1 MEVHRLPTP
10 ASAEER
16 AAVDALLGSPPAPDA
31 EGGPGRSARGH
42 PQQAREERRLLL
54 PALHAVQDAIGW
66 ISAGALGYVCERL
79 RVPPAEA
86 YGVAES
92 YALLSTRERPPR
104 VAHLCDDIVCRNAG
118 AAALTAEVERGLE
131 GDEGATWEPSP
142 CLGVCERAPAALLQ
156 IAGGED
162 RVLAAA
168 DAPAVLAGLRGD
180 GGADDAAEAAASA
193 PQTAEPRA
201 DGLRLL
207 DRAGLVDPASLED
220 YRAHG
225 GYEALRVALEGDPQ
239 WVIEELIASRLL
251 GRGGAAFPAGRKW
264 ADVANAEA
272 RPRYIVCN
280 ADESEPGTFKDR
292 VLMEHDPFALIEAM
306 TIAGVTTGAEH
317 GYLYIRREYPLA
329 TARLDAAIAQA
340 ETAGLLGGDVLGSG
354 LRFTIEIRRGAGAYI
369 CGEETAL
376 FNSIE
381 GYRGEPRNKPPYP
394 TQAGLFGKPTL
405 VNNVET
411 FANVPAIVLEG
422 GAAFSETGTE
432 GSTGTKLF
440 CLAGSVARPGVYEV
454 SFGATLREL
463 IALAGGVEG
472 GGDPKAVLLGGA
484 AGSFVTA
491 SQLDLPLTFEDS
503 RAAGV
508 SLGSG
513 AVTVFGESVDL
524 ADATR
529 RIAAFFRDESCG
541 QCVPCRIGTVRQEEA
556 LHRLANANGNAGE
569 EIAIL
574 GDVARAMTD
583 ASICGLG
590 QTAGIAVQSAIDLG
604 LLEREGS
611 AP

>member
-10 ASAEER
+10 ASAAER
-16 AAVDALLGSPPAPDA
+16 AAVDALLGPPPEPDD
-31 EGGPGRSARGH
+31 GGPGRSEQGR
-42 PQQAREERRLLL
+42 PQQAREERQLLL

-118 AAALTAEVERGLE
+118 ADALAGEVARGLE
-131 GDEGATWEPSP
+131 ADEGATWEPSP
-142 CLGVCERAPAALLQ
+142 CLGGCERAPAALLQ

-180 GGADDAAEAAASA
+180 GGADEAPEAAASA
-193 PQTAEPRA
+193 PQAAEPRA

-207 DRAGLVDPASLED
+207 GRVGLVDPASLD
-220 YRAHG
+220 AYRAHG
-225 GYEALRVALEGDPQ
+225 GYEALRVALERGPQ
-239 WVIEELIASRLL
+239 WVIDELIASRLQ

-264 ADVANAEA
+264 ADVANAET

-306 TIAGVTTGAEH
+306 TIAGVTTGAER

-329 TARLDAAIAQA
+329 TARLEAAITQA
-340 ETAGLLGGDVLGSG
+340 GAARLLGGDVFGSG
-354 LRFTIEIRRGAGAYI
+354 LRFEIEIRRGAGAYI

-411 FANVPAIVLEG
+411 FANVPAIVLAG
-422 GAAFSETGTE
+422 GDAFAETGTE

-454 SFGATLREL
+454 PFGATLRDL

-491 SQLDLPLTFEDS
+491 AQLDLPLTFEDA
-503 RAAGV
+503 RTAGV

-556 LHRLANANGNAGE
+556 LHRLASANGNAGD
-569 EIAIL
+569 EIVIL
-574 GDVARAMTD
+574 DDIARAMTD

-604 LLEREGS
+604 LLERERS

>member
-1 MEVHRLPTP
+1 MSAA
-10 ASAEER
+10 ASSAER
-16 AAVDALLGSPPAPDA
+16 AAVDALLGPPPIADGA
-31 EGGPGRSARGH
+31 AGPGRSERGR

-118 AAALTAEVERGLE
+118 ADALAEEVGRALE

-162 RVLAAA
+162 SVLAPAET
-168 DAPAVLAGLRGD
+168 PAVLAGLRGEAMD
-180 GGADDAAEAAASA
+180 GADASDGADAAASA

-207 DRAGLVDPASLED
+207 SRAGLVDPGSLDD
-220 YRAHG
+220 YRASG
-225 GYEALRVALEGDPQ
+225 GYEALRVALGRGPQ
-239 WVIEELIASRLL
+239 WVIDELIASKLL

-264 ADVANAEA
+264 ADVASAEA
-272 RPRYIVCN
+272 RPRYVVCN

-329 TARLDAAIAQA
+329 TARLEAAIAQA
-340 ETAGLLGGDVLGSG
+340 EAAGLLGGDVLGSG
-354 LRFTIEIRRGAGAYI
+354 LRFAIEIRRGAGAYI

-381 GYRGEPRNKPPYP
+381 GYRAEPRSKPPYP

-411 FANVPAIVLEG
+411 LANVPAILLEG
-422 GAAFSETGTE
+422 GAAFAETGTE
-432 GSTGTKLF
+432 DSTGTKLF
-440 CLAGSVARPGVYEV
+440 CLAGSVARPGVYEAP
-454 SFGATLREL
+454 FGATLRDL
-463 IALAGGVEG
+463 IALAGGVIG
-472 GGDPKAVLLGGA
+472 GGEPAAVLLGGA

-491 SQLDLPLTFEDS
+491 ASLDLPLTFEDARS
-503 RAAGV
+503 AGV

-556 LHRLANANGNAGE
+556 LHRLASSNGDAAAE
-569 EIAIL
+569 VAIL
-574 GDVARAMTD
+574 EDVARAMTD

-590 QTAGIAVQSAIDLG
+590 QTAGIAVQSAIALG
-604 LLEREGS
+604 LLERDGS
-611 AP
+611 TR